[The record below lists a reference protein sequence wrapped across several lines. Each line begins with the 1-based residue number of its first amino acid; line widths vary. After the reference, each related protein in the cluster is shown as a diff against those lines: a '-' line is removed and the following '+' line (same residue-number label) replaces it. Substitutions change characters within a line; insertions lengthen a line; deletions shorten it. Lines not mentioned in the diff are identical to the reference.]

1 MQPLDQC
8 PVVSDAHG
16 SDAKV
21 KRRTRK
27 AAPGLK
33 PKGIVPSGDEFA
45 GHLVTDANRQAARN
59 RRGQVR
65 LDTQKGNATADEFQ
79 HAGQK
84 NRDAQNH
91 PAGNPSGQAIID
103 THAHDAAGDSFADQ
117 LLNATQ
123 ETPVGNGRG
132 LASNDTLGQLAA
144 SDNLSAAHHGD
155 DTQTRSDSAAGGCGQ
170 NHDDTHDSVATPLAT
185 NFDGPLCRDAQC
197 CCAVDGDDVGL
208 NIADAQEGDANVV
221 PGIIELY
228 RRRKTL
234 VRARTS
240 LTLQISAQDRT
251 LAVARHHRD
260 GIELPKGGKF
270 PKPNL
275 EDQATTAEMYP
286 QLFQCRDILDEAIKD
301 IEKRLKKMARTLP
314 VWPWA
319 ADVRGLAEISLASI
333 IGEAGDLSQYSSPAK
348 LWKRMG
354 VGLFDKGDGEF
365 VAQRKFANAETA
377 ELAGYNP
384 ERRAALFVV
393 GDCFIRAGGRGR
405 VNPYATLYRWQRR
418 KYRRRD
424 DVKTKIHAHKM
435 AHRWMTKRL
444 LRDLWRA
451 WRDASGHCV
460 FDAQIIVAARIHQ
473 LPVAAE

>member
-1 MQPLDQC
+1 MPPLDQC
-8 PVVSDAHG
+8 PVVCDTHRTG
-16 SDAKV
+16 AKV
-21 KRRTRK
+21 KRQPRK
-27 AAPGLK
+27 ATTDLP
-33 PKGIVPSGDEFA
+33 PKLAVPSGDEFA
-45 GHLVTDANRQAARN
+45 GQELADTQSKVARN
-59 RRGQVR
+59 RRGHSR
-65 LDTQKGNATADEFQ
+65 HDTQPLHATADEFEPQ
-79 HAGQK
+79 DQASPVTHG
-84 NRDAQNH
+84 RCV
-91 PAGNPSGQAIID
+91 GSPSGQEIID
-103 THAHDAAGDSFADQ
+103 THAHDAAGESFADQ
-117 LLNATQ
+117 ILNATQ
-123 ETPVGNGRG
+123 ETSVGNGRG
-132 LASNDTLGQLAA
+132 HSSHDTQRRSAA
-144 SDNLSAAHHGD
+144 SDSLSAVHHGD

-170 NHDDTHDSVATPLAT
+170 TDFATHEPGAAPPAT
-185 NFDGPLCRDAQC
+185 NFDGQLCSDTPC
-197 CCAVDGDDVGL
+197 VCAVDGGDVGQ
-208 NIADAQEGDANVV
+208 DSSETHGKCANVV
-221 PGIIELY
+221 PDIIELY

-251 LAVARHHRD
+251 LAVARHRRD

-286 QLFQCRDILDEAIKD
+286 QLFQCREILDEAIKD
-301 IEKRLKKMARTLP
+301 IEKRLKKMTRTLP

-365 VAQRKFANAETA
+365 VAQRKFANAEIA

-418 KYRRRD
+418 KYRRRPE
-424 DVKTKIHAHKM
+424 VKTKIHAHKM
-435 AHRWMTKRL
+435 AHRWMEKRL
-444 LRDLWRA
+444 LRNLWRA
-451 WRDASGHCV
+451 WRDAR
-460 FDAQIIVAARIHQ
+460 DQETTDTQISTVTGVHN
-473 LPVAAE
+473 LPIAAE